1 MRATARIISEI
12 EEVHEQMKADME
24 AMKEQMTMMM
34 EAMMSM
40 RKMMEDNTATV
51 VVASTATK
59 MDPIHLTGF
68 NQVNRRVLDVV
79 AILQLHSLRIRNPN
93 LIMHMSLNP
102 WGKHMKFPKTTLWLG
117 SGFIQ
122 DIPLKDLVFA
132 GERIEVGL
140 RRGKFD
146 YAATASSSNRRAR
159 MSGRNKKEG
168 ETHVVT
174 TVPTWPNFSLAPLNA
189 MYQYPPQ
196 QYQYSTNISPSHYS
210 PSYQPRTPNQPQR
223 PPLNQPQNP
232 LAVYLRPKTTPNTNQ
247 NNNQGRN
254 FPEKKPVEFTPIPIS
269 YADLL
274 PYLLDNAMVVV
285 SPSKIPQP
293 PFPRGYDSNVTCA
306 YHGGV
311 PRHSIEHFMTLKH
324 KVQSL
329 IDAGWLTFEEENR
342 L

>member
-1 MRATARIISEI
+1 M
-12 EEVHEQMKADME
+12 V
-24 AMKEQMTMMM
+24 
-34 EAMMSM
+34 
-40 RKMMEDNTATV
+40 
-51 VVASTATK
+51 
-59 MDPIHLTGF
+59 GY
-68 NQVNRRVLDVV
+68 
-79 AILQLHSLRIRNPN
+79 
-93 LIMHMSLNP
+93 
-102 WGKHMKFPKTTLWLG
+102 
-117 SGFIQ
+117 
-122 DIPLKDLVFA
+122 IPSSFADLVFA

-146 YAATASSSNRRAR
+146 YAATASSSNRRAG
-159 MSGRNKKEG
+159 MSGGNKKEG
-168 ETHVVT
+168 ETHAVT
-174 TVPTWPNFSLAPLNA
+174 TVPTWPKFSLAPLNA

-232 LAVYLRPKTTPNTNQ
+232 LV
-247 NNNQGRN
+247 GRN

-274 PYLLDNAMVVV
+274 PYLFDNAMVVV

-329 IDAGWLTFEEENR
+329 IDASWLTFEEKNR